1 VTTRDFSTVT
11 ELPGIGATRE
21 QLSMLYTRYHLAARH
36 CEGKA
41 VLELACGAGLGLHY
55 ISRRARH
62 VVGGDI
68 DEKNLRLAREIN
80 QGQDRVTLC
89 KLDAQSLPF
98 AGRSFDTVILYE
110 ALYYLPNPEELVRE
124 VRRVLRAGGVLLI
137 CTVNKEWG
145 GFNPSPGSVRY
156 FSAAELARLLEDTGF
171 RVTIFGGFPDNP
183 NSPMHRFVSALRKTA
198 VRLRLIPKTMKGKQ
212 WLKRLFYGTLTP
224 LRQVEEGM
232 APLAALKELPAN
244 SGGSTFKV
252 LYAVAS
258 VVKESSV
265 LTEVDSEGLFRKQGS
280 PSGRTLA

>member
-1 VTTRDFSTVT
+1 
-11 ELPGIGATRE
+11 
-21 QLSMLYTRYHLAARH
+21 
-36 CEGKA
+36 
-41 VLELACGAGLGLHY
+41 
-55 ISRRARH
+55 
-62 VVGGDI
+62 
-68 DEKNLRLAREIN
+68 
-80 QGQDRVTLC
+80 
-89 KLDAQSLPF
+89 
-98 AGRSFDTVILYE
+98 
-110 ALYYLPNPEELVRE
+110 
-124 VRRVLRAGGVLLI
+124 
-137 CTVNKEWG
+137 
-145 GFNPSPGSVRY
+145 
-156 FSAAELARLLEDTGF
+156 LARLLEDTGF